1 MAEKRVKIAGY
12 PYPNPVFSV
21 ILRDT
26 GRIWVILGDFGTPGD
41 RRFAVYRTSE
51 HMFFLGEFHHSLDEY
66 GRLTLPAAYRALLP
80 EDVFIVHGLDEN
92 LMVLPPQR
100 FHVLYRQL
108 QRLSLTDPKARQLR
122 RLMFASAA
130 QTKVDRAGRIRI
142 PVELRERAGL
152 EKDVVIVGVGDYFE
166 LWTPDAWKEQLR
178 LLEDAEANAQRFA
191 VFHLALSEDGGQA
204 SSGEAADRPDAGD
217 AGASPQAMGGQ
228 EEPGG

>member
-1 MAEKRVKIAGY
+1 MAEKRVKIDGY
-12 PYPNPVFSV
+12 PYPNPVFFV

-26 GRIWVILGDFGTPGD
+26 GRIWVILGGFGTPGC
-41 RRFAVYRTSE
+41 RRFAVYKGSE

-66 GRLTLPAAYRALLP
+66 GRLTLPASYRVLLP

-142 PVELRERAGL
+142 PAELRARAGL

-166 LWTPDAWKEQLR
+166 LWTPEAWQEQLR

-191 VFHLALSEDGGQA
+191 VFHLALGEDGG
-204 SSGEAADRPDAGD
+204 EAASEGSTVISKGD
-217 AGASPQAMGGQ
+217 AEGPHQ
-228 EEPGG
+228 EPGGQREQGG